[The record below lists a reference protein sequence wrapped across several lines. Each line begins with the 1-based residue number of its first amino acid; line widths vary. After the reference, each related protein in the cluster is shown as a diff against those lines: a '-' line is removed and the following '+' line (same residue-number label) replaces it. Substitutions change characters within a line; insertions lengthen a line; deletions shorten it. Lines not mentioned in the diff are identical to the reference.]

1 MKKKLILFSNSSDNI
16 VKLRKNLLLY
26 LWVEK
31 YDITICIPEI
41 DNNEIINLKNRYGFN
56 LLILKYHRSSLNIF
70 SNFYYIYKTY
80 KILIKNNFDLIL
92 TFTIKPNILVS
103 IANIF
108 IKKKIINVITGL
120 GSSFFTNIFIKNLII
135 FLYKVSLS
143 KSNSIIF
150 QNYDDRDYFINKKIV
165 SIDKSYVILGSGVD
179 TKYYSYSYK
188 KFDKKNIKFL
198 YAGRLIKDKG
208 VIELIKTFKKIVNI
222 NNNVKLTIAGKIDTE
237 NPSKI
242 ENDIIN
248 NNNSNQIE
256 FVGNIK
262 NLKDL
267 IIESDFCVLLS
278 YREGLSNFLIESASV
293 GRPLITTNVPGCKE
307 IVDNNNGFI
316 CEKNNI
322 RNAIDII
329 NKSTKISDNKYQQM
343 SISSRKKALEI
354 FDNKIVLNKY
364 LKIINNII
372 S

>member
-1 MKKKLILFSNSSDNI
+1 MSKKLILFSNSSDNI
-16 VKLRKNLLLY
+16 VKLRKNLLSY
-26 LWVEK
+26 ICVEK

-41 DNNEIINLKNRYGFN
+41 KNKEIFNLKNKYRFN

-80 KILIKNNFDLIL
+80 KILIINNYDLIL

-103 IANIF
+103 IANF
-108 IKKKIINVITGL
+108 FVKKKIINIITGL
-120 GSSFFTNIFIKNLII
+120 GSSFFTNIFIKSLII
-135 FLYKVSLS
+135 FLYKISLAR
-143 KSNSIIF
+143 SNAIIF
-150 QNYDDRDYFINKKIV
+150 QNFDDRDYFINKKIV
-165 SIDKSYVILGSGVD
+165 SIDKSFVILGSGVD
-179 TKYYSYSYK
+179 TKHYLYKYK
-188 KFDKKNIKFL
+188 KFNKKNIKFL

-208 VIELIKTFKKIVNI
+208 VIELIKTFKKIVKT

-242 ENDIIN
+242 ENEIIK

-256 FVGNIK
+256 FVGNIT
-262 NLKDL
+262 NLKEL
-267 IIESDFCVLLS
+267 IIDSDFCILLS

-293 GRPLITTNVPGCKE
+293 GRPLISTNVAGCKE
-307 IVDNNNGFI
+307 IVDNNNGFL
-316 CEKNNI
+316 CEKKNI
-322 RNAIDII
+322 RNSIDII
-329 NKSTKISDNKYQQM
+329 NKSIQISDNKYQQM
-343 SISSRKKALEI
+343 SLSSRKKALEI